1 MPFEARLA
9 GEFGEGVPIT
19 WTFHL
24 EDGPFDI
31 ENYYL
36 DVAAH
41 EEAFRAAGFSEIHW
55 YAPRLS
61 PEGEAAF
68 GRDFWATF
76 LDYSP
81 IVFIECVK

>member
-1 MPFEARLA
+1 LFRNGCFL
-9 GEFGEGVPIT
+9 
-19 WTFHL
+19 FHGAL
-24 EDGPFDI
+24 FRGAL
-31 ENYYL
+31 YL